1 MVRLRAHRRKR
12 EFTYGLAYRDSTFVP
27 RRDGFVFQVTGNDD
41 YYGYGID
48 TTAPDRVEAEHAIQT
63 IQSLFPP
70 G

>member
-1 MVRLRAHRRKR
+1 VI
-12 EFTYGLAYRDSTFVP
+12 
-27 RRDGFVFQVTGNDD
+27 GNDD

-70 G
+70 A